1 MQSRCPFLSHICAD
15 DDDDDASLFS
25 HLPKC
30 KYTVSFNIANI
41 QFSRVSIL
49 PMFNFQEFQNWQYS
63 IFKSFKIGNI
73 QYSLVSILTI
83 FNIQEFQYCDI
94 QEFVRVLIKPKL
106 ELLARQRGGHFDADV
121 FTYYRI
127 FLKTKYS
134 SRRLYLFCPDQ
145 VMDKWV
151 LFSNKISWHEIK
163 FWLQAQFL
171 VSGANS
177 GSGLHPTR
185 SDWDG
190 SDRLSVD
197 QWTDLDKS

>member
-41 QFSRVSIL
+41 QFSRVS
-49 PMFNFQEFQNWQYS
+49 
-63 IFKSFKIGNI
+63 K
-73 QYSLVSILTI
+73 LTI

-121 FTYYRI
+121 LHI
-127 FLKTKYS
+127 IKY
-134 SRRLYLFCPDQ
+134 F
-145 VMDKWV
+145 
-151 LFSNKISWHEIK
+151 
-163 FWLQAQFL
+163 
-171 VSGANS
+171 
-177 GSGLHPTR
+177 
-185 SDWDG
+185 
-190 SDRLSVD
+190 
-197 QWTDLDKS
+197 